1 VGGLT
6 RFAVGAIVAA
16 LTLACRERA
25 QAVQGEA
32 ELKDMVHR
40 MMPAVAQTTGL
51 RFKSEPVVLR
61 RSREQVRDYL
71 IHKFDEDLPPA
82 ELNGLQSA
90 LRLFGLIPD
99 SLELRPTMID
109 VLTEQVAGYYDPDSN
124 ALYIPADIE
133 PFQLRIVVSHELVHA
148 LQDQYVRLD
157 SIINQRHANDRRS
170 AAQAILEGQA
180 TVAQIPVLMPEQKP
194 DTFPL
199 GWFWKQRSA
208 MASQQNQMK
217 QYAHAPLWIREGLI
231 FPYLG
236 GADFI
241 VWFRHKYFGV
251 SVLDSMPQSTEQIL
265 HPEKF
270 SQHDEPTEL
279 RFMNGVDTVQWEDN
293 LGEYETRLLF
303 QQLLGDES
311 EAATLASGWDGD
323 RYEVLGPKSDALV
336 WYSVWD
342 DQAAANRFTAGLQRA
357 WAKRRAGVQT
367 GRRADVKQMTIDGRP
382 VVRLVDAP
390 ANWKGWSAIPAVKL
404 SGGSE

>member
-1 VGGLT
+1 MTLGG
-6 RFAVGAIVAA
+6 
-16 LTLACRERA
+16 CRERA

-40 MMPAVAQTTGL
+40 MMPAVAQTAGL

-61 RSREQVRDYL
+61 RTRQQVRDYL

-82 ELNGLQSA
+82 ELAGLQSA

-157 SIINQRHANDRRS
+157 SIISQRHANDRRS

-194 DTFPL
+194 DTLPL

-208 MASQQNQMK
+208 MA
-217 QYAHAPLWIREGLI
+217 
-231 FPYLG
+231 
-236 GADFI
+236 
-241 VWFRHKYFGV
+241 
-251 SVLDSMPQSTEQIL
+251 
-265 HPEKF
+265 
-270 SQHDEPTEL
+270 
-279 RFMNGVDTVQWEDN
+279 
-293 LGEYETRLLF
+293 
-303 QQLLGDES
+303 
-311 EAATLASGWDGD
+311 
-323 RYEVLGPKSDALV
+323 
-336 WYSVWD
+336 
-342 DQAAANRFTAGLQRA
+342 
-357 WAKRRAGVQT
+357 
-367 GRRADVKQMTIDGRP
+367 
-382 VVRLVDAP
+382 
-390 ANWKGWSAIPAVKL
+390 
-404 SGGSE
+404 